1 MSIKL
6 DLHLHSESRGKIFI
20 EADDLRYALGKNNLD
35 GAAIT
40 NFFSLSHAVKI
51 KEEIKDF
58 IIIIGQEICSQEG
71 HLTALGLKEKI
82 ADLQPAH
89 ETINQIHSQG
99 GIAVAVH
106 PFLPLGLGKK
116 VTELSVDAIE
126 VYNAA
131 LGASIIYNYR
141 AKRVSEKL
149 GIPGLSSTDTTAAEF
164 VGRSY
169 TEVMTDDKAGILNT
183 ICTGDVKLV
192 RKALPFPFLFTL
204 KSILRFK
211 NLAPCSTH
219 AVPCLICGYSMVVR
233 LFKEKVRCLD
243 CGKVELSR
251 ILCCNGHY
259 ICDKCVAKRYD

>member
-6 DLHLHSESRGKIFI
+6 DLHIHSESRGKVFI
-20 EADDLRYALGKNNLD
+20 RADDLKCAFEKNNLD

-40 NFFSLSHAVKI
+40 NFFSLSHAFKL
-51 KEEIKDF
+51 KEEIKNF
-58 IIIIGQEICSQEG
+58 IIIAGQEICSREG
-71 HLTALGLKEKI
+71 HVTALGLKEKI
-82 ADLQPAH
+82 ADSQPAY
-89 ETINQIHSQG
+89 ETISQIHSQG

-106 PFLPLGLGKK
+106 PFLPLGLGEK
-116 VTELSVDAIE
+116 VAELSVDAIE

-131 LGASIIYNYR
+131 LGVSIIYNHR
-141 AKRVSEKL
+141 AKVTSERL

-169 TEVMTDDKAGILNT
+169 TEIMTDDKTEILNT
-183 ICTGDVKLV
+183 ICAGDVKLV
-192 RKALPFPFLFTL
+192 KKSLPAPFLFAL

-211 NLAPCSTH
+211 NLAPCPAH
-219 AVPCLICGYSMVVR
+219 AIPCLICGYSIVMR
-233 LFKEKVRCLD
+233 PFKEKVKCIN

-259 ICDKCVAKRYD
+259 ICDECMLKRYD